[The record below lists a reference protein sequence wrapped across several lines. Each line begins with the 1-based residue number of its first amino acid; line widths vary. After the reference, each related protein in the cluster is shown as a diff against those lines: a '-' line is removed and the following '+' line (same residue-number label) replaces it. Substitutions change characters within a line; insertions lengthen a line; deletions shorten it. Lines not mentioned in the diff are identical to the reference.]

1 MDLSKIL
8 AISGKPGLF
17 LIKSQG
23 AGKLIVES
31 IIDGKHFPAF
41 ANDKISSLEEI
52 SIFTTDED
60 TPLKN
65 VFMSIHE
72 KFGDKLDFEVKKLSP
87 VELKEKF
94 MMVLPNYDED
104 AVYQSDM
111 KKIFQWY
118 QLLNDKGLFD
128 FTVEEKKEETADEEP
143 AAEEK
148 TEKKPAKKTAAKK
161 ETAKKE
167 TVKKEPAKK
176 TTTKKAAVKET
187 AKNTTSA
194 GTAKTVKGLKKV

>member
-52 SIFTTDED
+52 SIFATDED

-94 MMVLPNYDED
+94 MAVLPNYDED

-111 KKIFQWY
+111 KKVFQWY
-118 QLLNDKGLFD
+118 QLLNDKGLLD
-128 FTVEEKKEETADEEP
+128 FTVEEKKEETAKEEP
-143 AAEEK
+143 AEENG
-148 TEKKPAKKTAAKK
+148 EKKPAKKTAAKK

-167 TVKKEPAKK
+167 SAKK